1 MEVYSWKNPPA
12 KYGQKYGTNVR
23 PFQDPEIPI
32 DTWDEWFMGVYCS
45 VIEHQIIRI
54 YINNYLVFNYY

>member
-45 VIEHQIIRI
+45 VIEHQ
-54 YINNYLVFNYY
+54 